1 MQFFTIPIGTFVG
14 GFMVDK
20 VCEPLMAQTNS
31 AGLLARIFGVRK
43 GFGAALVMFIL
54 GIAGITV
61 CLIFGRIL
69 RKYEFTESTV
79 KR

>member
-20 VCEPLMAQTNS
+20 VCEPLMAKTN
-31 AGLLARIFGVRK
+31 ATGLLARIFGVGK
-43 GFGAALVMFIL
+43 VSGAALVMFIL
-54 GIAGITV
+54 GIAGITI
-61 CLIFGRIL
+61 CLIFRKIL